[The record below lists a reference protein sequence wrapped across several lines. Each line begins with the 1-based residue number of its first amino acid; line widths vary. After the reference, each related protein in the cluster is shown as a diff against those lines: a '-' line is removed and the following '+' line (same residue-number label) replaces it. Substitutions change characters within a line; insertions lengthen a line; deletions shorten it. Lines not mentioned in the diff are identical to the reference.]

1 MKIYTS
7 KNILELKNVPV
18 LDNYQIYIYVMLN
31 SQDKIKIG
39 QTTNIVQRLQSLSG
53 SNGGGEKIIRLYC
66 SPSTYIKSMEKA
78 IHNHFNKYRIQ
89 GTEWFKGLDFN
100 EVVEHIDGL
109 FYTKS
114 YNTCNELRK
123 SIAEKEREINK
134 QKELEEQNKL
144 NNDNNILEGKP
155 KSKRGRKKNIG

>member
-7 KNILELKNVPV
+7 KNILDLKNVPI

-31 SQDKIKIG
+31 SQGKIKIG

-66 SPSTYIKSMEKA
+66 SPPTFVKSMEKA

-89 GTEWFKGLDFN
+89 GTEWFEGLDFD
-100 EVVEHIDGL
+100 EVIEHVDSL

-123 SIAEKEREINK
+123 GIAEKEREINK

-144 NNDNNILEGKP
+144 NNDNNISEEKQ